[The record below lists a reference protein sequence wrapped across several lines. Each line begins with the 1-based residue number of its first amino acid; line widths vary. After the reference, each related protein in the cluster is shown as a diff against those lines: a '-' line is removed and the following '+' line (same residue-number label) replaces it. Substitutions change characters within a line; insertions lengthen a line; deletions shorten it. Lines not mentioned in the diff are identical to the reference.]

1 MVPGERA
8 DVCQTTGDYRLY
20 QEEDG
25 WWYLM
30 YKVRD
35 VVGHHRLEMD
45 NVVTEE
51 TWVILIKFQEVQREL
66 EDFQEKTDEYQSE
79 DSEGMLKKLPIVI
92 QKVYNLIF
100 FLNLALAFIVFCVRP
115 RMEGVSIV

>member
-45 NVVTEE
+45 NALNKPFEE
-51 TWVILIKFQEVQREL
+51 SCGIRQ
-66 EDFQEKTDEYQSE
+66 
-79 DSEGMLKKLPIVI
+79 
-92 QKVYNLIF
+92 
-100 FLNLALAFIVFCVRP
+100 
-115 RMEGVSIV
+115 